1 MRKLPYFKPFL
12 TFEEQARLLEERGL
26 LVTTYENRK
35 FLADFLMNLNFHRFE
50 GYCLRY
56 YQSGS
61 KTHVFKS
68 GTSVTRIQ
76 NDYYA
81 DKIIRLETFSMLQDF
96 EISLRSQIA
105 SVLGS
110 RYGAF
115 PYKAEY
121 FHSTE
126 NEWNR
131 MLEEHIRPAVRKA
144 NESYIKSFRKKYS
157 EEIPPIWMVVELL
170 SFGELSNLYKNL
182 LKFEDRNKIAAYYS
196 LPSTVMESWLHS
208 LTVLRNK
215 CAHHSKLIDTQNP
228 FAVILPHKIDKRYNS
243 TLKISGNQ
251 SFLTWML
258 MLCYLAEAS
267 GRKSFAVSYLLDI
280 DKTVS
285 NMQLECSQLGFPEGV
300 TIQTIMKVLGFRS
313 NKPQDHSFKT
323 L

>member
-170 SFGELSNLYKNL
+170 SFGELSHLYRNF
-182 LKFEDRNKIAAYYS
+182 LKDSERKTIASYYK
-196 LPSTVMESWLHS
+196 LPFQAMISWLHNLS
-208 LTVLRNK
+208 VLRNK
-215 CAHHSKLIDTQNP
+215 CAHHSKIIDTRIP
-228 FAVILPHKIDKRYNS
+228 ISVYIPHKLDIRYRMFMEEAED
-243 TLKISGNQ
+243 Q
-251 SFLTWML
+251 SFFHSVLII
-258 MLCYLAEAS
+258 CYLLETM
-267 GRKSFAVSYLLDI
+267 GKRKSGLEYLRKIETIVTEFELDY
-280 DKTVS
+280 
-285 NMQLECSQLGFPEGV
+285 SQLGFPEEV
-300 TIQTIMKVLGFRS
+300 TA
-313 NKPQDHSFKT
+313 KT
-323 L
+323 LYDRLGYEPGI

>member
-12 TFEEQARLLEERGL
+12 TFEEQAGLLEERGL
-26 LVTTYENRK
+26 LITTDEERE
-35 FLADFLMNLNFHRFE
+35 FLADFLRNLNFHRFE

-56 YQSGS
+56 YRPNS

-81 DKIIRLETFSMLQDF
+81 DKIIRLKTFSMLQDF

-105 SVLGS
+105 NVLGS

-121 FHSTE
+121 FHATDS
-126 NEWNR
+126 EWNR
-131 MLEEHIRPAVRKA
+131 MLEEHIRPAVIKA
-144 NESYIKSFRKKYS
+144 TEPYIKSFRKKYL

-170 SFGELSNLYKNL
+170 SFGELSNFYKNL
-182 LKFEDRNKIAAYYS
+182 LKFEDRNKIAAHYS
-196 LPSTVMESWLHS
+196 LPSTVMDSWLHS

-228 FAVILPHKIDKRYNS
+228 FAVILPHKIDKRYYSILN
-243 TLKISGNQ
+243 ISGNQ

-258 MLCYLAEAS
+258 MLCYLAETI
-267 GRKSFAVSYLLDI
+267 GRKSSAVSYLLSI
-280 DKTVS
+280 EKTVS
-285 NMQLECSQLGFPEGV
+285 DMQLDFSQFGFPEGV
-300 TIQTIMKVLGFRS
+300 TIQTVKEALGL
-313 NKPQDHSFKT
+313 NNYKLQDPS